1 MTFDLLAHFGISY
14 DDARHRYERFGVR
27 LDSVTSVLPYL
38 AMNEF
43 LEKHPERLEKAGD
56 RGHAIAV
63 AIEEREGG
71 RRSCASKT
79 SRGMTLSTLALDFAQ
94 RWESYEKFKHET
106 GFQALVNPYQVA
118 TELFVY
124 HDLLD
129 YVGRIDLAGFAPN
142 VCDGPGLVEVKA
154 TAVLPKTIGPQ
165 SAAYFEAFNRNA
177 KIYGFP
183 KLKWRA
189 SLHLT
194 EKGYKFEPLKNP
206 LDFARF
212 NARLIDVRWA
222 RELGYEIPW
231 VPVETSVSPKGDAPS
246 PAEVFA

>member
-14 DDARHRYERFGVR
+14 DDALHRYERFGVR

-43 LEKHPERLEKAGD
+43 LEKHPERIKKAGV
-56 RGHAIAV
+56 RGNRIAGFIEAVERGLLATQAIPLNEPPV
-63 AIEEREGG
+63 YNEQNTPEFHY
-71 RRSCASKT
+71 
-79 SRGMTLSTLALDFAQ
+79 L
-94 RWESYEKFKHET
+94 KFKQET
-106 GFQALVNPYQVA
+106 GFEALMTSANLA
-118 TELFVY
+118 SELFVY
-124 HDLLD
+124 HDILD
-129 YVGRIDLAGFAPN
+129 YAGKLDLAGFAPN
-142 VCDGPGLVEVKA
+142 VCNGPGLVEVKA

-165 SAAYFEAFNRNA
+165 SAAYFEAFNRCA
-177 KIYGFP
+177 KLYAFP

-212 NARLIDVRWA
+212 NARLTDVRWA
-222 RELGYEIPW
+222 RELGYEVPW
-231 VPVETSVSPKGDAPS
+231 VPIQTAVSPRGDAPG